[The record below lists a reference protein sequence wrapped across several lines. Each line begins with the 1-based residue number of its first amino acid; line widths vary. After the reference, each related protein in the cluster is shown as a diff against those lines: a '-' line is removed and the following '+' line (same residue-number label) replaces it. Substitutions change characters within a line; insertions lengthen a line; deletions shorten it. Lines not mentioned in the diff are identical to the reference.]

1 MNNIIWIILDSCRYD
16 SFVSARTP
24 NFNKI
29 GKTEKRFSY
38 ASWTSPAH
46 FTFLMGLLPHHS
58 PKRVF
63 ASAVY
68 KNEFACWQQRI
79 NNPSE
84 VKFEEFLPEFNL
96 VKFLNTLGYRTIGR
110 VSLPVLNP
118 GTLISHYFYD
128 YRLMDNH
135 NSFLK
140 MIDGIDFRN
149 DQPTFYFLNLGETH
163 YPYMLDDRNLPHI
176 SGLHGII
183 KNFPDTSN
191 DKRKNQRA
199 GKDLIFKQEI
209 LDKLKKQQVKAV
221 EYCDSV
227 FAELLKKCP
236 FNTYFII
243 TSDHGELFGEDGYF
257 GHGPIMH
264 EKVFEVPL
272 VEGKLPT
279 SLS

>member
-16 SFVSARTP
+16 SFVLANTP
-24 NFNKI
+24 NFDKI

-58 PKRVF
+58 PKKVF
-63 ASAVY
+63 ASEVY
-68 KNEFACWQQRI
+68 KKEFTCWRVRI
-79 NNPSE
+79 GAPGE
-84 VKFEEFLPEFNL
+84 IKFEDFLPEFNL
-96 VKFLNTLGYRTIGR
+96 VKFLNTLGYRTMAR
-110 VSLPVLNP
+110 VSLPVLHP
-118 GTLISHYFYD
+118 GTVLSHYFYD

-135 NSFLK
+135 NSFQAI
-140 MIDGIDFRN
+140 IDGIDFRN
-149 DQPTFYFLNLGETH
+149 EQPTFYFLNLGETH
-163 YPYMLDDRNLPHI
+163 YPYMLDDVNLPHI

-183 KNFPDTSN
+183 KNFVSTAN
-191 DKRKNQRA
+191 DEKKNARS
-199 GKDLIFKQEI
+199 GEDLIFKPDV
-209 LDKLKKQQVKAV
+209 LGKLKKQQVRAV

-236 FNTYFII
+236 LNTYFII
-243 TSDHGELFGEDGYF
+243 TSDHGELFGEDDYF

-272 VEGKLPT
+272 VEGNIPT
-279 SLS
+279 PSR